1 MDQRLYPV
9 TVEFFGQTIL
19 PLIEGSYIWKGRPP
33 SISHYQ
39 VFCAILY
46 VLRVGCPWRDLP
58 PGYGNWH
65 SIYTRFKRGLT
76 SVGRIE
82 KKSSLQKTAQ
92 SDDVDGLSSTASKCQ
107 SVVARSATMKETVR
121 GKIYQNWR

>member
-9 TVEFFGQTIL
+9 TPEFFARTIL
-19 PLIEGSYIWKGRPP
+19 PLIEGNYIWKGRPP

-58 PGYGNWH
+58 VCYGNWH
-65 SIYTRFKRGLT
+65 SIYEARLNAVLADSTSWKVHRHGGGSKGGTARGA
-76 SVGRIE
+76 E
-82 KKSSLQKTAQ
+82 
-92 SDDVDGLSSTASKCQ
+92 
-107 SVVARSATMKETVR
+107 VARA
-121 GKIYQNWR
+121 